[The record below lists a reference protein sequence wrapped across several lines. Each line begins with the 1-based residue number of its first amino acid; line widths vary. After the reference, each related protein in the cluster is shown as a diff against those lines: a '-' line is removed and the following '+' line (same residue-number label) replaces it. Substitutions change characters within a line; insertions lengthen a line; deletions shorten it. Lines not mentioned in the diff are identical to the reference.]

1 MACMMTSSP
10 LWQAI
15 QCLIQSRQLLLI
27 PHLLSPSACQEW
39 LSELQLAESET
50 AEAEFYQG
58 HSPRQTAL
66 LKVSAELE
74 KRAIQLFE
82 PLAPAFTQHFGK
94 AYTRHE
100 RPQFLKYQQGDHF
113 RAHRDRSQAE
123 VYNQR
128 ALSLILF
135 LNDHQ
140 SQPGFRGGRLSFLLR
155 HPDATYSGNTDQ
167 AERLQGVP
175 IPPQQGMLVAFD
187 PDLLHEVSPVTAGER
202 YTLVT
207 WLAE

>member
-1 MACMMTSSP
+1 MSLSP

-15 QCLIQSRQLLLI
+15 EAMIQSRQLLLI
-27 PHLLSPSACQEW
+27 PNLLSPIACNQW
-39 LSELQLAESET
+39 LDELQASASEV
-50 AEAEFYQG
+50 AEADFYQG
-58 HSPRQTAL
+58 NSPRQTAL
-66 LKVSAELE
+66 LQVSAETE

-82 PLAPAFTQHFGK
+82 PFAAVLTQHFGK
-94 AYTRHE
+94 TYTRHE
-100 RPQFLKYQQGDHF
+100 RPQFLKYQPGDHF
-113 RAHRDRSQAE
+113 RAHRDRSQADI
-123 VYNQR
+123 YNQR

-140 SQPGFRGGRLSFLLR
+140 TQPGFSGGRLSFLLQ
-155 HPDATYSGNTDQ
+155 HPDAGQTAQSVQ
-167 AERLQGVP
+167 VSQSRRLQGVP